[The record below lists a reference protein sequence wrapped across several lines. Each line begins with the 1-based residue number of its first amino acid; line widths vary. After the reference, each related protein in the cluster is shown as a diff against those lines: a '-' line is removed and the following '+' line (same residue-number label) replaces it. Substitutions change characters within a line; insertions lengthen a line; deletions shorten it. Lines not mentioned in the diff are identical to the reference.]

1 MGWMIDIK
9 QLGHIGIRVKDRDRS
24 KAFYRK
30 LGFEP
35 VRDDPD
41 DTVIVVRN
49 KNDIEINFIV
59 NASDEN
65 DGKNILMDVD
75 VKYPGYT
82 HVALQVPSI
91 EGAAAALEETG
102 IQTSGNRLHGD
113 KTVAIFIRDP
123 DRNVIEFV
131 TDED

>member
-1 MGWMIDIK
+1 MIDIK

>member
-1 MGWMIDIK
+1 MIDIK
-9 QLGHIGIRVKDRDRS
+9 QLGHIGIRVKDRNRS
-24 KAFYRK
+24 KEFYRK

-41 DTVIVVRN
+41 DTVIIVRN
-49 KNDIEINFIV
+49 QNDIEINFIV

-65 DGKNILMDVD
+65 DGKNILMGVD
-75 VKYPGYT
+75 AKYPGYT

-91 EGAAAALEETG
+91 EGAAVALQKAG
-102 IQTSGNRLHGD
+102 IQTSGNRMRGD